1 MSNMISIKNLKKSF
15 YIKKNFFSEVED
27 FLEIN
32 KEKKIE
38 ILNINNLEIN
48 KNDKIILVGPNGSG
62 KSTLLKI
69 LSGLMMIDEGEIK
82 ISEKNNISHILN
94 LDFGFLD
101 YLSGRENVIN
111 YLKLKGYNKD
121 FHKILEDILEFSEI
135 EKVYF
140 NQPFFSYSSGMKL
153 RLIYSCTL
161 IDQKDL
167 IFLDEI
173 IGVGDFSFNKKC
185 FKYLNETSKNRTV
198 LLATH
203 NFSDLIKFFNRMI
216 FLEKGK
222 IIFDGN
228 LSVGKKFFEEYWSIN
243 SNSTIDN
250 IDQNQENYK
259 INFNDKEILISSKNI
274 QKMNKNYFP
283 DISISFDNVENGN
296 IKINFNINYKKK
308 SFQEDLLFIL
318 DIKQGYDDIK
328 FRLII
333 DFKKEYNFKNLSET
347 VDLSSGKYLINL
359 MIAKK
364 NWINSNSEYF
374 LNNEDVKIFLD
385 DFIKFDVKNKKIPF
399 SLNSGVTKLINE

>member
-1 MSNMISIKNLKKSF
+1 MSSIISIKNLKKSF

-111 YLKLKGYNKD
+111 YLKLKGYDKD
-121 FHKILEDILEFSEI
+121 FGKTLEDILEFSEI

-185 FKYLNETSKNRTV
+185 FQYLNENSKNRTV

-228 LSVGKKFFEEYWSIN
+228 LSDGRRFFEEYWSTN
-243 SNSTIDN
+243 SNPSVDYIG
-250 IDQNQENYK
+250 QNQENYK
-259 INFNDKEILISSKNI
+259 ISFNNQDLVVASKYI
-274 QKMNKNYFP
+274 QKMSRNYFP
-283 DISISFDNVENGN
+283 DISISFNTVENGN
-296 IKINFNINYKKK
+296 LNLNFNINYKKK
-308 SFQEDLLFIL
+308 SFQEDLFFIL

-328 FRLII
+328 FRLIL
-333 DFKKEYNFKNLSET
+333 DFKKENNFKNLSEIIN
-347 VDLSSGKYLINL
+347 LSSGKYLINL
-359 MIAKK
+359 MIANK
-364 NWINSNSEYF
+364 NWINSNSESF
-374 LNNEDVKIFLD
+374 LKNEDVKIFLD
-385 DFIKFDVKNKKIPF
+385 DFIEFDVKNEKIPF
-399 SLNSGVTKLINE
+399 SLNSGVTKLIK

>member
-1 MSNMISIKNLKKSF
+1 MKIS
-15 YIKKNFFSEVED
+15 
-27 FLEIN
+27 EIN
-32 KEKKIE
+32 KEKIE

-111 YLKLKGYNKD
+111 YLKLKGYDKD
-121 FHKILEDILEFSEI
+121 FGKTLEDILEFSEI

-185 FKYLNETSKNRTV
+185 FQYLNENSK
-198 LLATH
+198 
-203 NFSDLIKFFNRMI
+203 
-216 FLEKGK
+216 
-222 IIFDGN
+222 
-228 LSVGKKFFEEYWSIN
+228 
-243 SNSTIDN
+243 
-250 IDQNQENYK
+250 K
-259 INFNDKEILISSKNI
+259 INN
-274 QKMNKNYFP
+274 
-283 DISISFDNVENGN
+283 
-296 IKINFNINYKKK
+296 
-308 SFQEDLLFIL
+308 
-318 DIKQGYDDIK
+318 
-328 FRLII
+328 
-333 DFKKEYNFKNLSET
+333 
-347 VDLSSGKYLINL
+347 
-359 MIAKK
+359 
-364 NWINSNSEYF
+364 
-374 LNNEDVKIFLD
+374 
-385 DFIKFDVKNKKIPF
+385 
-399 SLNSGVTKLINE
+399 